1 MTRLHV
7 HIKQHNVNVAKY
19 GVGVPLLKKHQTEG
33 GSIGA
38 PANTPVG
45 IVAPPPI
52 LIQDSEGGRIRKEYN
67 RNLEKVSYKDPM
79 NIKGG
84 DLLEKIHFE
93 RKPKKAHKH
102 DNIKFIF

>member
-7 HIKQHNVNVAKY
+7 HMKHHNINTEKY
-19 GVGVPLLKKHQTEG
+19 GVGVPLLKKHTTEG

-45 IVAPPPI
+45 IVSPPPI
-52 LIQDSEGGRIRKEYN
+52 LIQDIDGGRIKKEYN
-67 RNLEKVSYKDPM
+67 RHLEKVSHKDPM

-84 DLLEKIHFE
+84 DLLEKIRFE
-93 RKPKKAHKH
+93 RKPKHKH